1 MDELEW
7 HQLGQQLKLG
17 VVNDSPAFTKYSPPK
32 HTKSSNTWLGLVVR
46 IRAQVWVWG
55 PLGNITLR
63 YKSRPRGNVVDLQK
77 ALEYN
82 LFDVRNALVTK

>member
-1 MDELEW
+1 MILFI
-7 HQLGQQLKLG
+7 LG